1 MQKLKVIKPILIICG
16 EPNSIFSE
24 IIFKAFNKY
33 KNKNPIVLIGSY
45 DLITKQ
51 FKILKSSTK
60 LNLVSFKKNIFI
72 NIKKDKINILNI
84 SYNFIKP
91 FENIS
96 SKSNYYINKCF
107 EKAYEIIKKYNIK
120 GLINGP
126 ISKKFFLGNKY
137 YGVTE
142 YLSKKFKVD
151 DKYSMLIYNKSLS
164 VSPITT
170 HLPIYK
176 VSTHLKKEMIISK
189 VLIVNNFYKTK
200 LLKKPKFAITGLNPH
215 CENFFKLS
223 EEKRLIEP
231 AIKILKRKKIDI
243 KGPFPA
249 DTIFLKQNLK
259 NFDVIIGMYH
269 DQVLAPLKS
278 IYGFNAI
285 NITLGLPIIRVSPD
299 HGPNFKMIGK
309 NKSDPQS
316 LIESLK
322 FLDKI

>member
-1 MQKLKVIKPILIICG
+1 MIKPILIICG

-24 IIFKAFNKY
+24 IIFKAFYNY

-45 DLITKQ
+45 DLIMKQ
-51 FKILKSSTK
+51 FKKLKLSTK
-60 LNLVSFKKNIFI
+60 LNLVYFQNNFFT
-72 NIKKDKINILNI
+72 NIKKDKINILNVN
-84 SYNFIKP
+84 YKFTKP

-96 SKSNYYINKCF
+96 SKSNYYITKCF
-107 EKAYEIIKKYNIK
+107 GKAFEIIKKYNIK

-142 YLSKKFKVD
+142 YLSKKFRVN

-170 HLPIYK
+170 HLPIHK
-176 VSTHLKKEMIISK
+176 ISSQLNKKMIISK
-189 VLIVNNFYKTK
+189 VQIVNDFYKRK
-200 LLKKPKFAITGLNPH
+200 LFKKPKIAVTGLNPH

-231 AIKILKRKKIDI
+231 AIKNLKKKKIYI
-243 KGPFPA
+243 KGPYPA
-249 DTIFLKQNLK
+249 DTIFLKQNMK

-269 DQVLAPLKS
+269 DQVLAPIKT

-285 NITLGLPIIRVSPD
+285 NITLGLPFIRVSPD

-322 FLDKI
+322 FLDKIK

>member
-1 MQKLKVIKPILIICG
+1 MIKPILIICG

-24 IIFKAFNKY
+24 IIVKAFNKY
-33 KNKNPIVLIGSY
+33 NNKNPIVLIGSY
-45 DLITKQ
+45 DLIMEQ

-60 LNLVSFKKNIFI
+60 LNLVFFKKNCFM
-72 NIKKDKINILNI
+72 NIKKNKINILNI
-84 SYNFIKP
+84 NYKFIKP

-96 SKSNYYINKCF
+96 SKSNYYITNCF
-107 EKAYEIIKKYNIK
+107 EKVFEIIKKYKIK

-142 YLSKKFKVD
+142 YLSKKFKVSN
-151 DKYSMLIYNKSLS
+151 KYSMLIYNKSLS

-170 HLPIYK
+170 HLPIDK
-176 VSTHLKKEMIISK
+176 VSNQLKKDMIISK
-189 VLIVNNFYKTK
+189 VLIINDFYKKK
-200 LLKKPKFAITGLNPH
+200 LFKKPKIAVTGLNPH

-231 AIKILKRKKIDI
+231 AIRNLKKKKVNI

-249 DTIFLKQNLK
+249 DTIFLKQNMK

-269 DQVLAPLKS
+269 DQVLAPIKT

-285 NITLGLPIIRVSPD
+285 NITLGLPFIRVSPD

-316 LIESLK
+316 LIESLR
-322 FLDKI
+322 FLDKIK

>member
-1 MQKLKVIKPILIICG
+1 MIKPILIICG
-16 EPNSIFSE
+16 EPNSVFSE
-24 IIFKAFNKY
+24 IIVKAFKKY

-45 DLITKQ
+45 NLITKQ
-51 FKILKSSTK
+51 IKILKSSSK
-60 LNLVSFKKNIFI
+60 LNLVFFKKNFFT

-84 SYNFIKP
+84 NYEFIKP

-96 SKSNYYINKCF
+96 SKSNYYIAKCF
-107 EKAYEIIKKYNIK
+107 RKAFEIINKSNIK

-137 YGVTE
+137 YGITE
-142 YLSKKFKVD
+142 YLSKKFKVN

-170 HLPIYK
+170 HLPIHK
-176 VSTHLKKEMIISK
+176 VSNQLKKEMIISK
-189 VLIVNNFYKTK
+189 VLIVNDFYKRK
-200 LLKKPKFAITGLNPH
+200 LFKKPKIGVTGLNPH

-223 EEKRLIEP
+223 EEKRIIEP
-231 AIKILKRKKIDI
+231 AIKDLIKKKINI

-249 DTIFLKQNLK
+249 DTIFLKQNMK

-269 DQVLAPLKS
+269 DQVLAPIKTV
-278 IYGFNAI
+278 YGFKAI
-285 NITLGLPIIRVSPD
+285 NITLGLPFIRVSPD
-299 HGPNFKMIGK
+299 HGPNFEMIGK
-309 NKSDPQS
+309 NKSNPQS

-322 FLDKI
+322 FLDKIK

>member
-1 MQKLKVIKPILIICG
+1 MIKPILIICG
-16 EPNSIFSE
+16 EPNSVFSE
-24 IIFKAFNKY
+24 IIVKAFKKY

-45 DLITKQ
+45 NLITKQ
-51 FKILKSSTK
+51 IKILKSSSK
-60 LNLVSFKKNIFI
+60 LNLVFFKKNFFT

-84 SYNFIKP
+84 NYEFIKP

-96 SKSNYYINKCF
+96 SKSNYYIAKCF
-107 EKAYEIIKKYNIK
+107 RKAFEIIKKSNIK

-137 YGVTE
+137 YGITE
-142 YLSKKFKVD
+142 YLSKKFKVN

-170 HLPIYK
+170 HLPIHK
-176 VSTHLKKEMIISK
+176 VSNQLKKEMIISK
-189 VLIVNNFYKTK
+189 VLIVNDFYKRK
-200 LLKKPKFAITGLNPH
+200 LFKKPKIGVTGLNPH

-223 EEKRLIEP
+223 EEKRIIEP
-231 AIKILKRKKIDI
+231 AIKDLIKKKINI

-249 DTIFLKQNLK
+249 DTIFLKQNMK

-269 DQVLAPLKS
+269 DQVLAPIKTV
-278 IYGFNAI
+278 YGFKAI
-285 NITLGLPIIRVSPD
+285 NITLGLPFIRVSPD
-299 HGPNFKMIGK
+299 HGPNFEMIGK
-309 NKSDPQS
+309 NKSNPQS

-322 FLDKI
+322 FLDKIK

>member
-1 MQKLKVIKPILIICG
+1 MIKPILIICG

-24 IIFKAFNKY
+24 IIFKALKKY

-45 DLITKQ
+45 DLIMKQ
-51 FKILKSSTK
+51 FKILKTSTK
-60 LNLVSFKKNIFI
+60 LNLIFYKNNFFT
-72 NIKKDKINILNI
+72 NIKKDKINILNVN
-84 SYNFIKP
+84 YKFIKP

-96 SKSNYYINKCF
+96 SKSNHYITKCF
-107 EKAYEIIKKYNIK
+107 EKAFNIIKKHTIK

-142 YLSKKFKVD
+142 YLSKKFRVN
-151 DKYSMLIYNKSLS
+151 DKYSMLIYNKLLS

-170 HLPIYK
+170 HLPINK
-176 VSTHLKKEMIISK
+176 VSNQLKKKTIISK
-189 VLIVNNFYKTK
+189 VLIINDFYKRK
-200 LLKKPKFAITGLNPH
+200 LFKKPKIAVTGLNPH

-231 AIKILKRKKIDI
+231 AIKNLKKKKINI
-243 KGPFPA
+243 KGPFPT
-249 DTIFLKQNLK
+249 DTIFLKQNMK

-269 DQVLAPLKS
+269 DQVLAPIKTL
-278 IYGFNAI
+278 YGFNAI
-285 NITLGLPIIRVSPD
+285 NITLGLPFIRVSPD

-316 LIESLK
+316 LIESLR
-322 FLDKI
+322 FLDKMK

>member
-1 MQKLKVIKPILIICG
+1 MIKPILIICG

-24 IIFKAFNKY
+24 IIFKAFNNY

-45 DLITKQ
+45 DLIMKQ
-51 FKILKSSTK
+51 FKKLKLSTK
-60 LNLVSFKKNIFI
+60 LNLVSFQNNFFI
-72 NIKKDKINILNI
+72 NIKKDKINILNVN
-84 SYNFIKP
+84 YKFIKP

-96 SKSNYYINKCF
+96 SKSNYYITKCF
-107 EKAYEIIKKYNIK
+107 SKAFEIIKKYNIK

-142 YLSKKFKVD
+142 YLSKKFRVN

-170 HLPIYK
+170 HLPIHK
-176 VSTHLKKEMIISK
+176 ISSQLNKEMIISK
-189 VLIVNNFYKTK
+189 ILIVNDFYKRK
-200 LLKKPKFAITGLNPH
+200 LFKKPKIAVTGLNPH

-231 AIKILKRKKIDI
+231 AIKNLKKKNIYI
-243 KGPFPA
+243 KGPYPA
-249 DTIFLKQNLK
+249 DTIFLKQNMK

-269 DQVLAPLKS
+269 DQVLAPIKT

-285 NITLGLPIIRVSPD
+285 NITLGLPFIRVSPD

-322 FLDKI
+322 FLDKIK

>member
-1 MQKLKVIKPILIICG
+1 MIKPILIICG

-24 IIFKAFNKY
+24 IIVKAFNKY

-45 DLITKQ
+45 DLIVKQ
-51 FKILKSSTK
+51 LKILKSSTK
-60 LNLVSFKKNIFI
+60 LNSISFEKNFFV
-72 NIKKDKINILNI
+72 NIKKDRINIINI
-84 SYNFIKP
+84 KYKFIKP

-96 SKSNYYINKCF
+96 SKSNHYIAKCF
-107 EKAYEIIKKYNIK
+107 EKAFEIIKRHNIK

-126 ISKKFFLGNKY
+126 ISKKFFLGNRY

-142 YLSKKFKVD
+142 YLSKKFKVNH
-151 DKYSMLIYNKSLS
+151 KYSMLIYNKSLS

-170 HLPIYK
+170 HLPIHK
-176 VSTHLKKEMIISK
+176 VSNELKKEMIISK
-189 VLIVNNFYKTK
+189 VLVVNDFYKRK
-200 LLKKPKFAITGLNPH
+200 LLKKPKIAITGLNPH

-223 EEKRLIEP
+223 EEKKIIEP
-231 AIKILKRKKIDI
+231 AIKDLRKKKINI

-249 DTIFLKQNLK
+249 DTIFLKQNMK
-259 NFDVIIGMYH
+259 SFDVIFGMYH
-269 DQVLAPLKS
+269 DQVLTPIKT

-285 NITLGLPIIRVSPD
+285 NVTLGLPFIRVSPD

>member
-1 MQKLKVIKPILIICG
+1 MIKPILIICG

-24 IIFKAFNKY
+24 IIVKAFNKY
-33 KNKNPIVLIGSY
+33 NNKNPIVLIGSY
-45 DLITKQ
+45 DLIMEQ

-60 LNLVSFKKNIFI
+60 LNLVFFKKNFFM
-72 NIKKDKINILNI
+72 NIKKNKINILNI
-84 SYNFIKP
+84 NYKFIKP

-96 SKSNYYINKCF
+96 SKSNYYITNCF
-107 EKAYEIIKKYNIK
+107 EKVFEIIKKYKIK

-142 YLSKKFKVD
+142 YLSKKFKVSN
-151 DKYSMLIYNKSLS
+151 KYSMLIYNKSLS

-170 HLPIYK
+170 HLPIDK
-176 VSTHLKKEMIISK
+176 VSNQLKKDMIISK
-189 VLIVNNFYKTK
+189 VLIINDFYKKK
-200 LLKKPKFAITGLNPH
+200 LFKKPKIAVTGLNPH
-215 CENFFKLS
+215 CENFFRLS
-223 EEKRLIEP
+223 EKKRLIEP
-231 AIKILKRKKIDI
+231 AIRNLKKKKVDI

-249 DTIFLKQNLK
+249 DTIFLKQNMK

-269 DQVLAPLKS
+269 DQVLAPIKT

-285 NITLGLPIIRVSPD
+285 NITLGLPFIRVSPD

-316 LIESLK
+316 LIESLR
-322 FLDKI
+322 FLDKIK

>member
-1 MQKLKVIKPILIICG
+1 MIKPILIICG

-24 IIFKAFNKY
+24 IIFKAFNNY

-45 DLITKQ
+45 DLIMKQ
-51 FKILKSSTK
+51 FKKLKLSTK
-60 LNLVSFKKNIFI
+60 LNLVYFQNNFFT
-72 NIKKDKINILNI
+72 NIKKDKINILNVN
-84 SYNFIKP
+84 YKFTKP

-96 SKSNYYINKCF
+96 SKSNYYITKCF
-107 EKAYEIIKKYNIK
+107 GKAFEIIKKHNIK

-142 YLSKKFKVD
+142 YLSKKFRVN

-170 HLPIYK
+170 HLPIHK
-176 VSTHLKKEMIISK
+176 ISSQLNKKMIISK
-189 VLIVNNFYKTK
+189 VQIVNDFYKRK
-200 LLKKPKFAITGLNPH
+200 LFKKPKIAVTGLNPH

-231 AIKILKRKKIDI
+231 AIKNLKKKKIYI
-243 KGPFPA
+243 KGPYPA
-249 DTIFLKQNLK
+249 DTIFLKQNMK

-269 DQVLAPLKS
+269 DQVLAPIKT

-285 NITLGLPIIRVSPD
+285 NITLGLPFIRVSPD

-322 FLDKI
+322 FLDKIK